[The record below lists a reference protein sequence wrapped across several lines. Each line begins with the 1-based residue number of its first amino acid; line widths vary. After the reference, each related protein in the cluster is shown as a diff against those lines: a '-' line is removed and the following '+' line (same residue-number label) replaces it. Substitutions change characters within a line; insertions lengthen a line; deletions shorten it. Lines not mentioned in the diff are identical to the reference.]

1 MMKNQHEKI
10 IAATAEDCLKPL
22 GFQQKGKSR
31 FWFKD
36 NGWYANYV
44 EFQPMSRRI
53 GTSANF
59 GISWLWY
66 PRDHWAF
73 SIGERQSFVEYHDE
87 SLFQSS
93 VSQMAGDACAYAH
106 ASSEKL
112 SSLEGAY
119 AFSKQMAKPDWGE
132 FDLGILAA
140 LTGRVDEAKELFGTL
155 SLNPNI
161 EWQKMRHSYVQ
172 DFLLFVG
179 HKNQAKSFIETKVKV
194 ARTLLGLPKSESDVF
209 TPVHPR

>member
-10 IAATAEDCLKPL
+10 IAATAKDRLKPL
-22 GFQQKGKSR
+22 GFQQKGRSR

-44 EFQPMSRRI
+44 EFQPMSQRI

-66 PRDHWAF
+66 PRDHWAY
-73 SIGERQSFVEYHDE
+73 SIGERQNFVEYNDDH
-87 SLFQSS
+87 LFQSS
-93 VSQMAGDACAYAH
+93 VSQMVSDACAYAH
-106 ASSEKL
+106 ATSEKL
-112 SSLEGAY
+112 SSLECAY

-140 LTGRVDEAKELFGTL
+140 LTGRVDEAKGLFGTL
-155 SLNPNI
+155 SINPKI

-172 DFLLFVG
+172 DFIPFVS
-179 HKNQAKSFIETKVKV
+179 HKNQAKSFIATKVEV
-194 ARTLLGLPKSESDVF
+194 ARDLLGLPKIGPDLFMS
-209 TPVHPR
+209 T